1 MDVLQIHRLDRDT
14 PREEIMKALN
24 DVVESGKVRYLGA
37 SSVSGI
43 TYYSLFSSSFLS
55 VGVPLLTPALFSEQM
70 HAWEFQAL
78 NNIASENGW
87 HKFISMQDYY
97 SLLHR
102 EEEREMHPYCRDAGI
117 GIIPWSPLSR
127 GLLTRPYKA
136 TQEQPT
142 VRQGTDFTAEWL
154 MGGTTEADIAIINR
168 VEELAQEKGCSMAQI
183 GIVWCLV
190 KGVNPI
196 VGLSSSKR
204 LDEAV
209 QAVALFEGGV
219 LTEADVKSLDD
230 LYVPKMAL
238 SGTW

>member
-1 MDVLQIHRLDRDT
+1 
-14 PREEIMKALN
+14 
-24 DVVESGKVRYLGA
+24 
-37 SSVSGI
+37 
-43 TYYSLFSSSFLS
+43 
-55 VGVPLLTPALFSEQM
+55 M

-78 NNIASENGW
+78 NNIASKNGW
-87 HKFISMQDYY
+87 HTFISMQDYY

-102 EEEREMHPYCRDAGI
+102 EEEREMQPYCRDAGI

-127 GLLTRPYKA
+127 GLLTRPYKV
-136 TQEQPT
+136 TQEQST

-168 VEELAQEKGCSMAQI
+168 VEQLAQEKGCSMAQI

-204 LDEAV
+204 LEEAV

-219 LTEADVKSLDD
+219 LTGADVKSLDD